1 MPQARTTVE
10 NVAAEE
16 AQGHVATWKRA
27 ELVWVADEK
36 HGHPPSLRFAVGGGA
51 AVVETPG
58 MSAAS
63 WRALAAAVASPSRSL
78 VAREAG
84 EGWPSASPAARR
96 SSNSS
101 GARRRRPSLS
111 RTPRRPSRRRPASLR
126 TGCSS
131 GQALFFDAHSYPGRR
146 DSTGGGLPRLRQTVA
161 PAGRPNGGARRT
173 TSSSWFLRESAV
185 KLSCPPAGEGAPLG

>member
-1 MPQARTTVE
+1 MSQARTTVE

-27 ELVWVADEK
+27 ELVWAADEK

-84 EGWPSASPAARR
+84 EGVVVSVASGEAKFEFFRGEAAAFVSVPDAEAAFAEAARITE
-96 SSNSS
+96 NWM
-101 GARRRRPSLS
+101 
-111 RTPRRPSRRRPASLR
+111 
-126 TGCSS
+126 
-131 GQALFFDAHSYPGRR
+131 Q
-146 DSTGGGLPRLRQTVA
+146 
-161 PAGRPNGGARRT
+161 
-173 TSSSWFLRESAV
+173 
-185 KLSCPPAGEGAPLG
+185 